1 MSDRSAIVT
10 GASRGIGLATALMLA
25 QRGYALTISGRD
37 EATLLSAAERMR
49 AAGSPHV
56 QPVAGDLADE
66 AALESIV
73 STHAAANSGL
83 SAMVL
88 NAGVGT
94 AGSIANLPLRR
105 LDKTFAVNWR
115 APYVLLQHALP
126 LLRADARAHC
136 DRAARVVVMSSI
148 AGVYAEAGLTAYGA
162 SKAALMSLVD
172 GINAEEAPNGVL
184 ATAIAPGYVATD
196 MSAWVQETIPAE
208 QMLSVGDIVVLV
220 EAILSLS
227 RSAVV
232 PRMVVSRA
240 ASGGYIA

>member
-25 QRGYALTISGRD
+25 QRGYVLTISGRD
-37 EATLLSAAERMR
+37 EGALLSAAERMR
-49 AAGSPHV
+49 AAGSPQV
-56 QPVAGDLADE
+56 QSVPGDLADD
-66 AALESIV
+66 AALHAIV
-73 STHAAANSGL
+73 STHASMSTGL
-83 SAMVL
+83 SALVL

-94 AGSIANLPLRR
+94 AGSIAELPLKR

-115 APYVLLQHALP
+115 APYVLLQHSLP
-126 LLRADARAHC
+126 LLRAGAREARSRC
-136 DRAARVVVMSSI
+136 SRVVVMSSI

-172 GINAEEAPNGVL
+172 GINAEEAANGVL

-208 QMLSVGDIVVLV
+208 QMLGVDDIVVLI
-220 EAILSLS
+220 EAILNLG

-240 ASGGYIA
+240 ASGGYVA